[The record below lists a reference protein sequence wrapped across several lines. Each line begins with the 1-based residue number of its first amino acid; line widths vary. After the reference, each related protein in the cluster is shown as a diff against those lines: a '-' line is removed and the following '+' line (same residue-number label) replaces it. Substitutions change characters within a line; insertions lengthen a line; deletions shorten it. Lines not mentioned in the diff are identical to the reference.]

1 MSLAGQLAEGI
12 ATLGLAI
19 PEAAQIRFLQYL
31 ALIQKWN
38 KVHNLTA
45 IREPETMLARH
56 LLDSLAVLP
65 HIAGPRIAD
74 VGSGAGLPGIP
85 LAIVR
90 PEWHVVLVESNHKK
104 AAFLQQARI
113 ELGLENV
120 EVMAERVENI
130 DPAQGFDTVISR
142 AFSDLVDFAKLAG
155 HLCAQRSEKGS
166 EGGRLV
172 AMKGVYPHE
181 ELEQLPA
188 EFVVE
193 KIIPVTVPGLKA
205 ARHLVMIKHAQVA
218 TL

>member
-1 MSLAGQLAEGI
+1 MSPAAQLADGI
-12 ATLGLAI
+12 AALGLAI
-19 PEAAQIRFLQYL
+19 PETAQTRFLQYL

-45 IREPETMLARH
+45 VREPETMLVRH

-85 LAIVR
+85 LAIAR
-90 PEWHVVLVESNHKK
+90 PEWHVLLVESNHKK
-104 AAFLQQARI
+104 AVFLQQARI

-130 DPAQGFDTVISR
+130 GRSKGFDTIISR
-142 AFSDLVDFAKLAG
+142 AFSDLVDFIKLAG
-155 HLCAQRSEKGS
+155 HLCAEGSEKGGD
-166 EGGRLV
+166 GGRLV

-193 KIIPVTVPGLKA
+193 KILPITVPGLNA
-205 ARHLVMIKHAQVA
+205 ARHLVIIKHAQIA
-218 TL
+218 T